1 MSERPASPA
10 AKRSRV
16 NSKSGTP
23 KDPAEELSEVAN
35 LIERRRMQNRISQR
49 NYRNKIRV
57 RLEKLEA
64 MVDSQKK
71 EQLLQ
76 AAEKETQDSA
86 VHDAD
91 MQNGSTPAQN
101 SSTSTPH
108 FMNKDSSKLGFES
121 SLDNCDFCLEP
132 SGAELCQCPQMRSF
146 LSAHFPDGDPSSATT
161 DPSNFQYIDPM
172 ELLDLL
178 SPMIQQPQPPAPMIP
193 TVNNLKGED
202 GNNGVR
208 DNVHTPSDP
217 SPLTPPL
224 VESSSHTR
232 QSSNPSFPFPLSSPM
247 FPMYPGTP
255 YPNGIQYSA
264 PGPHHHGQCVLVPMM
279 VMNVSPGFIPK
290 GHEHNSASPRCGRC
304 SSEGAEQCLL

>member
-1 MSERPASPA
+1 
-10 AKRSRV
+10 
-16 NSKSGTP
+16 
-23 KDPAEELSEVAN
+23 
-35 LIERRRMQNRISQR
+35 
-49 NYRNKIRV
+49 
-57 RLEKLEA
+57 

-247 FPMYPGTP
+247 FPMYPGA
-255 YPNGIQYSA
+255 YPKLKRPHVLQLRLPSRYTLPERHLIQRSGSA
-264 PGPHHHGQCVLVPMM
+264 PSWPMRLGP
-279 VMNVSPGFIPK
+279 ND
-290 GHEHNSASPRCGRC
+290 GHECLSRIHTQGPR
-304 SSEGAEQCLL
+304 AQQCFTQMW